1 MNQNWVHG
9 GLVYGTVI
17 MDSLTDCGYFLE
29 AVCTRAD
36 KYITSTVKSQWERFL
51 FAAHKTQTRFC
62 FCFFAFGVML

>member
-36 KYITSTVKSQWERFL
+36 KYITSTVKSQSHSGKDFFL
-51 FAAHKTQTRFC
+51 LHIKHKRGFV
-62 FCFFAFGVML
+62 FVFLLLG